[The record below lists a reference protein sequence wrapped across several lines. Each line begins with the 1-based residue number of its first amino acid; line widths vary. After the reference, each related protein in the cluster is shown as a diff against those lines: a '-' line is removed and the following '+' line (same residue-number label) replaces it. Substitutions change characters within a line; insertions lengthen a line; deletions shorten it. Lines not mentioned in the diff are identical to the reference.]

1 MKSRK
6 VILPLIIC
14 LSLILSTFNP
24 VFAKSLEDYDI
35 ETLNAES
42 MQEDYGLSLM
52 AEASGVDE
60 TLPTWSANPTWEP
73 INSDLNN
80 ESRYTVLMKI
90 LESTG
95 SGDRYVRLNTDI
107 SVSGDYGYG
116 IAVKGK
122 KVLDLNGHKLSIK
135 LGKGE
140 GYSGRQTAISIS
152 SGATLMIIDSKGG
165 GKIFGD
171 TWICDPVDM

>member
-60 TLPTWSANPTWEP
+60 TLPTWSTNPTWEP

-95 SGDRYVRLNTDI
+95 RGDRYVRLNTDI
-107 SVSGDYGYG
+107 SVSGDYGY
-116 IAVKGK
+116 
-122 KVLDLNGHKLSIK
+122 
-135 LGKGE
+135 
-140 GYSGRQTAISIS
+140 
-152 SGATLMIIDSKGG
+152 
-165 GKIFGD
+165 
-171 TWICDPVDM
+171 

>member
-60 TLPTWSANPTWEP
+60 TLPTWSTNPTWEP

-95 SGDRYVRLNTDI
+95 SGDRYVREITDM
-107 SVSGDYGYG
+107 
-116 IAVKGK
+116 
-122 KVLDLNGHKLSIK
+122 
-135 LGKGE
+135 E
-140 GYSGRQTAISIS
+140 
-152 SGATLMIIDSKGG
+152 
-165 GKIFGD
+165 
-171 TWICDPVDM
+171 

>member
-60 TLPTWSANPTWEP
+60 TLPTWSTNPTWEP

-95 SGDRYVRLNTDI
+95 SGEHRHQCIGRLRIWN
-107 SVSGDYGYG
+107 S
-116 IAVKGK
+116 
-122 KVLDLNGHKLSIK
+122 
-135 LGKGE
+135 
-140 GYSGRQTAISIS
+140 R
-152 SGATLMIIDSKGG
+152 
-165 GKIFGD
+165 
-171 TWICDPVDM
+171 